1 MSVVMI
7 ATLLIMLACG
17 YAQYRNGL
25 FSSFAMLIMVFL
37 SGLVAFGFWEPIADL
52 LDPAFQNNALAG
64 TEDLIVLLTLFSV
77 TLLILRVSANYIAP
91 EMIEEN
97 GIVQHFGA
105 GAVGIVTGYF
115 LAGFLLCAMQTL
127 PLDERFL
134 DFEPPAE
141 KEPVYR
147 SIYPSDRVW
156 LSLMRHAGAT
166 PYSWKEDPTP
176 AGSSNVDHYKTFDQ
190 GATFELRYQRYRRTN
205 AERGPMPYFGEFDRE
220 VGKQKPR

>member
-52 LDPAFQNNALAG
+52 LDPVFQNNAMAG
-64 TEDLIVLLTLFSV
+64 TEDMIVLLSLFSV
-77 TLLILRVSANYIAP
+77 TLLILRVATNRIAP

-105 GAVGIVTGYF
+105 AAVGLVTGYF
-115 LAGFLLCAMQTL
+115 LAGFLLCAMQTA

-134 DFEPPAE
+134 DFEPRSGS
-141 KEPVYR
+141 EPVYR

-156 LSLMRHAGAT
+156 LSLMRYAGSA
-166 PYSWKEDPTP
+166 PFSWKEDPMPT
-176 AGSSNVDHYKTFDQ
+176 GTTNVDHYKTFDQ
-190 GATFELRYQRYRRTN
+190 SGTFELRYLRYRRG
-205 AERGPMPYFGEFDRE
+205 AMLYLGEFNRE
-220 VGKQKPR
+220 LGKQKPR

>member
-1 MSVVMI
+1 MTLGI

-25 FSSFAMLIMVFL
+25 FSAFAMLIMVIL

-52 LDPAFQNNALAG
+52 LDPLFQNTAMAG
-64 TEDLIVLLTLFSV
+64 TEDAIVLFSLFALV
-77 TLLILRVSANYIAP
+77 LLALRVTINYMAP
-91 EMIEEN
+91 DMIEEN
-97 GIVQHFGA
+97 GILQHFGA
-105 GAVGIVTGYF
+105 GGLGIITGYL
-115 LAGFLLCAMQTL
+115 LAGFLLCTMQTL

-134 DFEPPAE
+134 DFEPRGD

-156 LSLMRHAGAT
+156 LALMRHAGAT
-166 PYSWKEDPTP
+166 PYSWKEEPAPT
-176 AGSSNVDHYKTFDQ
+176 GSTNADYYKTFDRN
-190 GATFELRYQRYRRTN
+190 ATFELRYLRYRRTTQ
-205 AERGPMPYFGEFDRE
+205 ERGPLPYFGEFDGE